1 MRLLIT
7 HEIPQAA
14 IQKAEEFFEVK
25 LPKKILSKKELIE
38 EVKNCDVMLCL
49 LTDKID
55 EEIITANPQL
65 KGIANYAV
73 GFNNISVET
82 ATKNHI
88 PVTNTPGVLT
98 NTTADLAWAL
108 LMSVARKI
116 VPADEYTRAGKFTG
130 WKPLL
135 MLGNDI
141 FGKTIGIIGGGRIG
155 TAVAKRAFGFDMKIL
170 YVEKNNKKELEE
182 QYNAKKVTLNQVLE
196 DSDFISLHVPLLPET
211 KHLLGKDEFAKM
223 KSSAIVINTSRGAVI
238 DESALVE
245 ALEKKEIAGAG
256 LDVYENEPEIHP
268 ALITMK
274 NVVLLPHIGSA
285 SIETRTAMGFL
296 AVENAIQMAKNQKPK
311 NLVNPEI
318 YV

>member
-1 MRLLIT
+1 
-7 HEIPQAA
+7 
-14 IQKAEEFFEVK
+14 
-25 LPKKILSKKELIE
+25 
-38 EVKNCDVMLCL
+38 
-49 LTDKID
+49 
-55 EEIITANPQL
+55 
-65 KGIANYAV
+65 
-73 GFNNISVET
+73 
-82 ATKNHI
+82 
-88 PVTNTPGVLT
+88 
-98 NTTADLAWAL
+98 
-108 LMSVARKI
+108 
-116 VPADEYTRAGKFTG
+116 
-130 WKPLL
+130 
-135 MLGNDI
+135 
-141 FGKTIGIIGGGRIG
+141 
-155 TAVAKRAFGFDMKIL
+155 MKIL